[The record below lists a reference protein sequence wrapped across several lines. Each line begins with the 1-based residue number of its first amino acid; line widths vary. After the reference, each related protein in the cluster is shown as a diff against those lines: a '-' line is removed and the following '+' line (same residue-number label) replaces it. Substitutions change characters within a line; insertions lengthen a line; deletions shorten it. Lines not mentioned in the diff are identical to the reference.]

1 MHPLEEQQRLKGSA
15 QEAAELAAE
24 REQEKVR
31 QREEIEVLRA
41 AAETHHTRVEVSNIA
56 PCVDNRIVTATG
68 QMADAKVL
76 EMESQQSSYKQKIAS
91 LQRTIQDLE
100 REAEVSD

>member
-1 MHPLEEQQRLKGSA
+1 M
-15 QEAAELAAE
+15 
-24 REQEKVR
+24 
-31 QREEIEVLRA
+31 
-41 AAETHHTRVEVSNIA
+41 A